1 MPGSIILDVLLILLL
16 LSYVGYGVRAGFA
29 LSLGSMLGFVAG
41 ALASFFAIPLV
52 TGWVSTSAWRLPAVL
67 LVVIVLLGLG
77 QAVGANIGRGIR
89 SRVEKSPLK
98 VPDRILGGIITLV
111 ISAVTVSTL
120 AFGIG
125 SLGVPV
131 ISEAIGASRVV
142 AIIDRLTPDPVKA
155 LEASVRSLVA
165 NDGLPRLFEAGPI
178 TPVPVPPGGE
188 NTAAQQ
194 QAARSVVKIVG
205 TAYQCGQNQS
215 GSGFVVS
222 PGRVVTNA
230 HVVAGVGQPVVET
243 PDGATLTGRIVYFDG
258 VADLAVIAVN
268 GLTTQPLPLGAD
280 LAAGKTAV
288 FDGYPL
294 GGPFSSGPAAVQS
307 VATVNVP
314 NIDGNKPTPREVY
327 YLSADVQ
334 EGNSGG
340 PLLDPAGEVTGVV
353 FAKSAT
359 TDHLGFAMTTQNLLP
374 VVSAAPGLDA
384 AVASGHCS
392 TG

>member
-1 MPGSIILDVLLILLL
+1 MPGSIVLDVLLILLL
-16 LSYVGYGVRAGFA
+16 LSYAAYGIRAGFA

-41 ALASFFAIPLV
+41 AIGSFFAIPLV
-52 TGWVSTSAWRLPAVL
+52 ADWVSTSAWRLPAVL
-67 LVVIVLLGLG
+67 LVVVVLLVVG
-77 QAVGANIGRGIR
+77 QSVGASIGRGIR

-98 VPDRILGGIITLV
+98 GPDRVLGGVITLV

-120 AFGIG
+120 AFGVG

-165 NDGLPRLFEAGPI
+165 TDGLPRLLDAGQL
-178 TPVPVPPGGE
+178 TAVAVPPDGT
-188 NTAAQQ
+188 NTAAQL
-194 QAARSVVKIVG
+194 AAGHSVVKIVG
-205 TAYQCGQNQS
+205 TAFLCGQTQS

-230 HVVAGVGQPVVET
+230 HVVAGVSQPVVET
-243 PDGATLTGRIVYFDG
+243 PDGAVLAGRVVYFDG
-258 VADLAVIAVN
+258 AADLAVIAVN
-268 GLTTQPLPLGAD
+268 GLTTPPLVVGPELM
-280 LAAGKTAV
+280 AGQTAV

-294 GGPFSSGPAAVQS
+294 GGPFRSGPAAVES

-314 NIDGNKPTPREVY
+314 NIYGDSASPREVY
-327 YLSADVQ
+327 YLAANVQ
-334 EGNSGG
+334 AGNSGG
-340 PLLDPAGEVTGVV
+340 PLLDAAGEVAGVV

-359 TDHLGFAMTTQNLLP
+359 TANLGFAMTTDDLVP
-374 VVSAAPGLDA
+374 VVSAAPRLDS